1 MQYVFLQFLLLNN
14 SKSIQAKRNLRQ
26 QNSYLMEQQNTS
38 KKNITIPVEAV
49 IKWVL
54 DAVDC
59 LLMMESLKE
68 DSLMEEE
75 MHCFRGVGDRNRRQ
89 GNFSARV
96 ILTKAEKKQACYDF

>member
-1 MQYVFLQFLLLNN
+1 M
-14 SKSIQAKRNLRQ
+14 S
-26 QNSYLMEQQNTS
+26 
-38 KKNITIPVEAV
+38 VELKEVAM
-49 IKWVL
+49 KCVL

-75 MHCFRGVGDRNRRQ
+75 EMHSFRGVGDRNQRQ

-96 ILTKAEKKQACYDF
+96 ILVSKGQLNDTGRLV

>member
-1 MQYVFLQFLLLNN
+1 M
-14 SKSIQAKRNLRQ
+14 S
-26 QNSYLMEQQNTS
+26 
-38 KKNITIPVEAV
+38 VELKEV
-49 IKWVL
+49 VMKCVL

-75 MHCFRGVGDRNRRQ
+75 EMHSFRGVGDRNQRQ

-96 ILTKAEKKQACYDF
+96 ILVSKGQLNGTGR

>member
-1 MQYVFLQFLLLNN
+1 MNEILYKVTM
-14 SKSIQAKRNLRQ
+14 S
-26 QNSYLMEQQNTS
+26 
-38 KKNITIPVEAV
+38 VELGDAV

-54 DAVDC
+54 EAVDC

-75 MHCFRGVGDRNRRQ
+75 MQSFRGVGDRKDRQ

-96 ILTKAEKKQACYDF
+96 ILMSTEE